1 MWRRPIHSTL
11 KKLLKHLASHQPP
24 IGPQQQLLHMI
35 WHKACLLLIGRKRRN
50 AGMGGAGVGVVEG
63 AAGAVEEDDRRSCA
77 ALAIGY
83 CCFFHP
89 LPS

>member
-1 MWRRPIHSTL
+1 
-11 KKLLKHLASHQPP
+11 
-24 IGPQQQLLHMI
+24 
-35 WHKACLLLIGRKRRN
+35 
-50 AGMGGAGVGVVEG
+50 MGGAGVGVVEG